1 MTSGFKFSP
10 VPACDCR
17 PHGCFTP
24 VVGFLKP
31 GQCHAMGRLLPSLLR
46 VPLSWGIHN
55 SSFDPSVDLTPADL
69 QVDSSTNPQSFRVFI
84 KCAKTDP
91 FRCGCFIFFGHGSA
105 PLCPVLTLTNY
116 LYLYLRGPG
125 IGPLFIFQDG
135 RPLPRALLS
144 SFLQATLQEAGI
156 PLKFSGHGFRIG
168 AATTATQRGV
178 PDHLIKTTGCLW
190 SEAYLFYVR
199 TPVDTILS
207 VAGRIS

>member
-91 FRCGCFIFFGHGSA
+91 FRCGCFIFLGHGSA
-105 PLCPVLTLTNY
+105 PLCPVLALMTN
-116 LYLYLRGPG
+116 YLYLRGPG

-135 RPLPRALLS
+135 RPLPRAHLS
-144 SFLQATLQEAGI
+144 TFLAFRWSSQATALELVLLLQPSREVF
-156 PLKFSGHGFRIG
+156 L
-168 AATTATQRGV
+168 TTSLRPRVACGV
-178 PDHLIKTTGCLW
+178 KLIFCMCVLW
-190 SEAYLFYVR
+190 W
-199 TPVDTILS
+199 TPS
-207 VAGRIS
+207 FQ